1 MCNEESLLSRLREGL
16 AESLETSEIHLDVLT
31 NLKRINSHITSIA
44 FPILE
49 E

>member
-1 MCNEESLLSRLREGL
+1 MESKSEIPLRLSGGFV
-16 AESLETSEIHLDVLT
+16 ESLETAEIHLDVLI
-31 NLKRINSHITSIA
+31 NLKRVNSHVTSIA